1 MGASTEALVDVES
14 AGGNGLSQVLGLA
27 GFTNAD
33 AVRNPSLDEAPYFAR
48 AELHQVI
55 ALGDDEEHEERTP
68 LSLLT
73 TLPARRIDLYLG
85 EFSLVDFFDYMNH
98 GTTPRSIRR
107 SPSALISAARLVA
120 RA

>member
-73 TLPARRIDLYLG
+73 TLTAPRTLRVGSISTSVNSAWSI
-85 EFSLVDFFDYMNH
+85 FSI
-98 GTTPRSIRR
+98 T
-107 SPSALISAARLVA
+107 
-120 RA
+120 